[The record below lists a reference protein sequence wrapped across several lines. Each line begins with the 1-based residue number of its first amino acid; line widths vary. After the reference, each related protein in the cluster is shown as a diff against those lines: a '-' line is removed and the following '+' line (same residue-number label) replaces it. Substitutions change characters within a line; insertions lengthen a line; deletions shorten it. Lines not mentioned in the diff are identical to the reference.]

1 MKLMGQETFLIHL
14 ILSTKQRIRKNVAL
28 INSVFT
34 SIIYSL
40 NKYYISTIADLNVG
54 ERREGDVNIR
64 KIYSTDEDSI
74 C

>member
-14 ILSTKQRIRKNVAL
+14 LLSTKQRISKNVAL

-40 NKYYISTIADLNVG
+40 NKYYISTVMAVEINDRSKCGG
-54 ERREGDVNIR
+54 EKEI
-64 KIYSTDEDSI
+64 
-74 C
+74 

>member
-14 ILSTKQRIRKNVAL
+14 LLSTKQRIRKNVAL

-40 NKYYISTIADLNVG
+40 NKYYISTVMAVEINDRSKCGG
-54 ERREGDVNIR
+54 EKEI
-64 KIYSTDEDSI
+64 
-74 C
+74 